1 MNLPVW
7 VLFVVDILGGVL
19 LLVFAALALMQ
30 ARELVSTNEAQ
41 VVFTYL
47 LWFSILVGIF
57 AVSRAFG
64 NLFPYLLAWLG
75 YPSAWQ
81 VIAPYSGGIN
91 TLIFAALG
99 VLTLFYG
106 KVVDTNDT
114 LLQEVNARKQ
124 AVEALREHRTNLEQ
138 LVEDRT
144 ASLREERERYESLF
158 NSIQDAIVVA
168 DTDRRINNC
177 NPAFT
182 ELFGYEL
189 AEIRGESMQILYDS
203 PETLETMGA
212 SIADQEDTLSF
223 DRTLIY
229 QKRSGQIF
237 PGDTTV
243 FNLRNPAGENEGF
256 IAVIRDVSDRQSRMQ
271 QLKVID
277 RVLQHKFHN
286 DMNVI
291 DGNAELIQA
300 RGGASVAEYAETIR
314 ETGADLLSTVDK
326 EREITNFLSD
336 PPRMESVAL
345 RSVIDR
351 TLESVRSDYPEV
363 SIDLDCPEDTQ
374 VRANLAIGKALE
386 ELVRNSIV
394 HGDTE
399 DPGVWMS
406 VTETEGM
413 ATIKVIDRGPRI
425 PKMEQDVL
433 LGEEELSP
441 LYHGSGLGLW
451 LVKHIVNQSDGILN
465 FEENE
470 PRGNIVEIRL
480 PAV

>member
-7 VLFVVDILGGVL
+7 VLLVVDILGGVL
-19 LLVFAALALMQ
+19 LLVFAALALEQ
-30 ARELVSTNEAQ
+30 ARAIGESHEAQ

-47 LWFSILVGIF
+47 LWVSILVGLF

-106 KVVDTNDT
+106 QVVDTNDR

-124 AVEALREHRTNLEQ
+124 AVEALREHRNNLEQ
-138 LVEDRT
+138 LVEDRSV
-144 ASLREERERYESLF
+144 SLREERERYESLF

-168 DTDRRINNC
+168 DTDRRITNC

-182 ELFGYEL
+182 ELFGYDLED
-189 AEIRGESMQILYDS
+189 IRGESTQILYES
-203 PETLETMGA
+203 VEAFETMETY
-212 SIADQEDTLSF
+212 IAEQDGTQSF
-223 DRTLIY
+223 ERTLTY
-229 QKRSGQIF
+229 EKRSGQTF
-237 PGDTTV
+237 PGDTAV
-243 FNLRNPAGENEGF
+243 FNLRNPAGEVEGL
-256 IAVIRDVSDRQSRMQ
+256 IAVIRDVSGRQSRMQ

-277 RVLQHKFHN
+277 RILQHKFHN

-291 DGNAELIQA
+291 DGNAEIIQS
-300 RGGASVAEYAETIR
+300 RGGEAAAYAETIR

-326 EREITNFLSD
+326 ERKITNFLSD
-336 PPRMESVAL
+336 PPRIETIAL
-345 RSVIDR
+345 RSVIEG
-351 TLESVRSDYPEV
+351 TLESIRSDHPEA
-363 SIDLDCPEDTQ
+363 SIHLDCPDDIR
-374 VRANLAIGKALE
+374 VRANLAIGKAFE

-394 HGDTE
+394 HGDTG
-399 DPGVWMS
+399 DPAVRMS
-406 VTETEGM
+406 VTESGGM
-413 ATIKVIDRGPRI
+413 AVIQVVDTGPRI

-433 LGEEELSP
+433 LGEEELGP

-451 LVKHIVNQSDGILN
+451 LVKLIVTQSDGVLD
-465 FEENE
+465 FAENE